1 MDFLPT
7 LWFILIAVLW
17 IGYLFLEG
25 FDLGVGMLMKTF
37 ARDEKERRLL
47 LNTVGPVWDGNEVW
61 LITAGG
67 ATFAAFPFWYAS
79 LFSALYIPLVFVL
92 LGLIFRAVAFEY
104 RGKVHSDSW
113 RAAWDAAIAL
123 GSFVAAFGIGA
134 MLALTTTGL
143 PLNAN
148 GDRVGGPF
156 AWFTWY
162 AVVGGMAV
170 VGFALI
176 HASAFLALKTDGEIR
191 HRARRVVSR
200 WLPLGLAPLAIW
212 VIAVAWQN
220 GKWFSWP
227 LIAVAVVAAV
237 GAWAANRVG
246 REGYSFL
253 AMGVFLL
260 AGSAAI
266 FSAVYPVV
274 LPSTLDPTW
283 NLTVENASSSSYTL
297 SLMSIVAA
305 VGLPM
310 VLAYQAWTY
319 WIFRKRISVAHLPAP
334 IDFAPAIGGSAAGT
348 DVVDN
353 ANKTVATATK
363 AGRD

>member
-17 IGYLFLEG
+17 TGYLFLEG

-92 LGLIFRAVAFEY
+92 LALIFRAVAFEY
-104 RGKVHSDSW
+104 RGKIHRDSW
-113 RAAWDAAIAL
+113 RRAWDWAIAV

-143 PLNAN
+143 PLNEN

-162 AVVGGMAV
+162 AVLGGLAL
-170 VGFALI
+170 VGFCLI
-176 HASAFLALKTDGEIR
+176 QAAAFLALKTDGDVR
-191 HRARRVVSR
+191 HRARRLVSR
-200 WLPLGLAPLAIW
+200 WLPVCLLPLAGW
-212 VIAVAWQN
+212 VIAVALMN
-220 GKWFSWP
+220 GKWFSWV
-227 LIAVAVVAAV
+227 LIAVAVLAAV
-237 GAWAANRVG
+237 VGWLANGKG
-246 REGYSFL
+246 REGTSFL
-253 AMGVFLL
+253 ALGTFLIL
-260 AGSAAI
+260 GSSAI
-266 FSAVYPVV
+266 FSAAFPVV
-274 LPSTLDPTW
+274 LPSTLNPVW
-283 NLTVENASSSSYTL
+283 NLTVTNASSSAYTL
-297 SLMSIVAA
+297 RLMTIVAA
-305 VGLPM
+305 VGVPL

-319 WIFRKRISVAHLPAP
+319 WIFRKRISVAHLPEP
-334 IDFAPAIGGSAAGT
+334 HDFEPAVGPDTHSTPRNA
-348 DVVDN
+348 DV
-353 ANKTVATATK
+353 K
-363 AGRD
+363 A